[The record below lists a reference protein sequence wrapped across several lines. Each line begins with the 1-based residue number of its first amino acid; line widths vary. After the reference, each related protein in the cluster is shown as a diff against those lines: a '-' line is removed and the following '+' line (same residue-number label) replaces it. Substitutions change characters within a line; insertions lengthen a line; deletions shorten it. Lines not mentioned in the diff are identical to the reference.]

1 MYSQAGQKRL
11 HEVPMAAN
19 DTRLES
25 LMKRAASG
33 DERAYGE
40 LLGESARLL
49 RAYISR
55 RIGVRVDVEDVVQ
68 EILVSIHKARHTYDE
83 TRPYAPWMFAIARYR
98 LQDHLRSHY
107 TDRLRL
113 AVPLEEAEIIPA
125 ADVTFEGNEYES
137 LLGEL
142 RHLPDKQAMILT
154 LMHEQ
159 GYTAKEVAGRIGM
172 KESAVKVAAH
182 RAYKQLRQKLAG
194 Q

>member
-1 MYSQAGQKRL
+1 
-11 HEVPMAAN
+11 MAST
-19 DTRLES
+19 DIRLES
-25 LMKRAASG
+25 LMKRALEG

-55 RIGVRVDVEDVVQ
+55 RIGVRADAEDVVQ
-68 EILVSIHKARHTYDE
+68 EILLSIHKARHTYDG

-98 LQDHLRSHY
+98 LQDYLRIHY
-107 TDRLRL
+107 ADRLRQ
-113 AVPLEEAEIIPA
+113 AVPLEEAEIIP
-125 ADVTFEGNEYES
+125 DRHVTFQDNTYES
-137 LLGEL
+137 LKGEFK
-142 RHLPDKQAMILT
+142 HLPDKQAMILT

-159 GYTAKEVAGRIGM
+159 GYTAREVAGRIGM

-182 RAYKQLRQKLAG
+182 RAYKQLRRKLAG